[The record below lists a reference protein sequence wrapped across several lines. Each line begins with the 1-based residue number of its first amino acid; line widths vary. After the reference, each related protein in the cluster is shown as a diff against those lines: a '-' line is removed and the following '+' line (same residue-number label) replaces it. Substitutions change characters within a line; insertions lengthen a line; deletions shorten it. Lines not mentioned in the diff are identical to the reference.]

1 MSILVWGSYV
11 MRPIRTCF
19 ILAGLGLFLLPLG
32 CQVDYFGHLVA
43 GELASLCRTVPV
55 AEALEDPRLTDE
67 ERAKLALTQE
77 VRQFGIEQIGLFAGQ
92 AYTVFEMNGTEPA
105 AYVISASDK
114 DSLTPFL
121 WDFPFIGLSG
131 AKGFFDREMGQ
142 REAEALAEAGY
153 DVLYS
158 QADGFSTL
166 GWLPDPVRQSNL
178 LLDEIDLADLILH
191 EMTHSTAYK
200 PSDSN
205 FSESLATFVGRAA
218 AQAWFD
224 ASFGVDSTE
233 AEAART
239 RFADKAVIDEYVN
252 AVFAEMT
259 QYYEQAAADGVAS
272 EEIIAGREARFQAA
286 ADRFETDYR
295 PRLMDLEHWQHVG
308 EIELDNA
315 RLLAAI
321 RYQGSLSDYQ
331 AVLDRTAGN
340 LSEALAVFI
349 EAAARPDSREFLRN
363 WSVEP

>member
-1 MSILVWGSYV
+1 
-11 MRPIRTCF
+11 MRRARPFF

-55 AEALEDPRLTDE
+55 AEALEDPRLTEE

-77 VRQFGIEQIGLFAGQ
+77 ARQFGIEQIGLFAGQ

-105 AYVISASDK
+105 AYVISASAK

-142 REAEALAEAGY
+142 READSLAAAGY

-166 GWLPDPVRQSNL
+166 GLLPDPVRQSNL
-178 LLDEIDLADLILH
+178 LLDEIDLVELILH
-191 EMTHSTAYK
+191 EMTHSTVYK

-205 FSESLATFVGRAA
+205 LSESLATFVGRAA
-218 AQAWFD
+218 AQDWFD
-224 ASFGVDSTE
+224 LNSGIDSAE

-239 RFADKAVIDEYVN
+239 RFADKVVIDEYVN

-259 QYYEQAAADGVAS
+259 QYYEQAAAVGLSRDA
-272 EEIIAGREARFQAA
+272 IIAGRETRFEAA
-286 ADRFETDYR
+286 ADRFETEFR
-295 PRLMDLEHWQHVG
+295 PRLMDLERWQHVG

-321 RYQGSLSDYQ
+321 RYQGSLADYQ

-340 LSEALAVFI
+340 LREALAVFAQ
-349 EAAARPDSREFLRN
+349 AAARPDSREFLRN
-363 WSVEP
+363 WAAEP